1 MKDFNLFQ
9 NEKIKTKTFKDQNDK
24 NNLKCDTPD
33 EELLLHQRIHQAYTL
48 LGSFRPGY
56 NKKVNHKKLEANFYN
71 SSDYKN
77 LKLLS
82 SSNSTGT
89 SVCSTCDGCSDR
101 NSEIS
106 DYDIDDLFPYH
117 NFSSSRRSSKMNDT
131 TSLKGRHRNASL
143 SKGILDFFR
152 FKIFK
157 PGGSGPSKKF
167 TSRSLDF
174 LVLLISR
181 ILIFLLLLL
190 FSIFLTHSHY
200 RSRYYKYGPYE
211 PQKIIKSDPS
221 HNCSITLGQN
231 LEIVPLV
238 SFPGSGN
245 TWLRHLLEEVSG
257 TFTGSVYNDWRIYK
271 KGFTGEYEHP
281 LAKNTLVVKT
291 HLGNPGNRD
300 EKWLPME
307 EMFDYGTKSGGLHCI
322 YLLRHPVDTYFST
335 TNFQKTHT
343 HKGKISPPDFHSSVG
358 RQLWRY
364 LVLDWSNY
372 YYQTYTELSQNCRHG
387 IKLVFYEDL
396 VKNPWRLSK
405 NLVTWIETVN
415 EKVQQKEN
423 GTYLK
428 ENRDPILLRKKRSNF
443 EILRQQRKTCFEM
456 YSEGNFH
463 RKHMPNERKFNLPS
477 DLFTDLEKNNMDIL
491 MTKLN
496 SSMDGRI
503 PDFYSFYSKN

>member
-1 MKDFNLFQ
+1 MVKRGYTSQ
-9 NEKIKTKTFKDQNDK
+9 NTLSFSFSFSI
-24 NNLKCDTPD
+24 PD

-307 EMFDYGTKSGGLHCI
+307 EMFDYSCGRVKTFAQVFLAQQNLDAQKPPKVHLPSQWHQIRWPALHLPTSSPSGHL
-322 YLLRHPVDTYFST
+322 F
-335 TNFQKTHT
+335 
-343 HKGKISPPDFHSSVG
+343 FHH
-358 RQLWRY
+358 Q
-364 LVLDWSNY
+364 
-372 YYQTYTELSQNCRHG
+372 
-387 IKLVFYEDL
+387 F
-396 VKNPWRLSK
+396 SK
-405 NLVTWIETVN
+405 NSHT
-415 EKVQQKEN
+415 
-423 GTYLK
+423 
-428 ENRDPILLRKKRSNF
+428 
-443 EILRQQRKTCFEM
+443 
-456 YSEGNFH
+456 
-463 RKHMPNERKFNLPS
+463 
-477 DLFTDLEKNNMDIL
+477 
-491 MTKLN
+491 
-496 SSMDGRI
+496 
-503 PDFYSFYSKN
+503 